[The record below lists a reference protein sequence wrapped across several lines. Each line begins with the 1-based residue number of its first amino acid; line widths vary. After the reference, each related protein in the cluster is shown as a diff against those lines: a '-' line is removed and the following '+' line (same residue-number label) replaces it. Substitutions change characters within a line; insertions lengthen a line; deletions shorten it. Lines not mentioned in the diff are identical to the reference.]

1 MNISM
6 RNDYSYLFNSMNS
19 KATSSNSMY
28 GINLSDYASIKSGG
42 YGKLMKAY
50 YSSDISSSDDSK
62 KSQASSQDILSKLTE
77 TKKTVATTEKAEA
90 DNKTDTVAAT
100 DAATT
105 KVSSAKDYL
114 DKILESSKQLYA
126 STGAYTDASAA
137 VAGATLDTTV

>member
-50 YSSDISSSDDSK
+50 YSSDVSASTDSK

-77 TKKTVATTEKAEA
+77 SKKTVATTEKAEA
-90 DNKTDTVAAT
+90 DNKTEAKAAT
-100 DAATT
+100 DTAAT

>member
-19 KATSSNSMY
+19 KATSSNGMY

-50 YSSDISSSDDSK
+50 YSSEISSSDDSK

-77 TKKTVATTEKAEA
+77 SKKTAATTEKDEA
-90 DNKTDTVAAT
+90 TNKTDAVAAT
-100 DAATT
+100 DASTT

>member
-77 TKKTVATTEKAEA
+77 TKKTVATTEKDEA

-105 KVSSAKDYL
+105 KVYL